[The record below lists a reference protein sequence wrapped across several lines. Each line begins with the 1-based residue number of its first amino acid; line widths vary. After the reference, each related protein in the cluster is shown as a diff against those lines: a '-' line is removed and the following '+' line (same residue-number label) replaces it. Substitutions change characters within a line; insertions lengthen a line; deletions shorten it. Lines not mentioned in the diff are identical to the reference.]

1 MAHNA
6 ATIPTKPDPASLGA
20 VLCRN
25 WWAFAIRG
33 ALGVLFGLFSFLM
46 PGITMLSLVIL
57 FAAYMLV
64 DGVFAIIAAVRAA
77 RQNER
82 WGLLTL
88 EGVVNI
94 ATGVIAYLWPGLT
107 LVAFV
112 LLIAVWAL
120 ITGALMLAAAFRLR
134 ADHGRWW
141 LALGGIAS
149 LAYGALLVAAPLIG
163 ALVLTW
169 WIGAYAIVFGISL
182 LVLAFKLRSRQAH
195 TVAGVT
201 ARAGT

>member
-1 MAHNA
+1 MSMQ
-6 ATIPTKPDPASLGA
+6 ASRTEPQSDA
-20 VLCRN
+20 MSSVLCRN

-33 ALGVLFGLFSFLM
+33 VLGVLFGLIAFLL

-112 LLIAVWAL
+112 LLVAVWAL

-149 LAYGALLVAAPLIG
+149 LAYGALLVVAPLIG

-182 LVLAFKLRSRQAH
+182 LILGFQLRSHKDDRPATLTSQPA
-195 TVAGVT
+195 
-201 ARAGT
+201 